1 MIESQLLALKIE
13 GKWLEPLLE
22 TFEKYQIDTPK
33 RQACFLGQIMHESGS
48 FKFTKENL
56 NYSAKALMATWP
68 SRFPDIETASQF
80 ERQPEKIANKVYSG
94 RMGNT
99 EDGDGAKYIGRGL
112 IQVTGKEN
120 YTHCGEALGLDLVAN
135 PQLLEEP
142 RYAALSAG
150 WFWNKKGL
158 NALADEGTSNSFEVM
173 TKRIN
178 GGLLG
183 LDDRKSKM
191 IEVLKAL
198 GAQNG

>member
-1 MIESQLLALKIE
+1 MIESQLLALSIN
-13 GKWLEPLLE
+13 GHWLEPLLE
-22 TFEKYQIDTPK
+22 TFEKYQINTPK
-33 RQACFLGQIMHESGS
+33 RQACFLGQVMHESGS
-48 FKFTKENL
+48 FKFTRENL

-68 SRFPDIETASQF
+68 SRFPDMEIASQF

-120 YTHCGEALGLDLVAN
+120 YTHCGEALGVDLVAN

-191 IEVLKAL
+191 IEVLKTL
-198 GAQNG
+198 GAQNA

>member
-1 MIESQLLALKIE
+1 MLESQLLTLGIN

-22 TFEKYQIDTPK
+22 TFEKYQINTPK
-33 RQACFLGQIMHESGS
+33 RQACFLGQTMHESGS
-48 FKFTKENL
+48 FKFTRENL

-68 SRFPDIETASQF
+68 SRFPDLAIATQF

-120 YTHCGEALGLDLVAN
+120 YTHCGEALGIDLVFT

-158 NALADEGTSNSFEVM
+158 NALADEGTKDSFEVM

-191 IEVLKAL
+191 IEVLKVL